1 MILDIFAAALLRF
14 NKTIRDGITPVIINM
29 IIGLVI
35 NVNVIISDQ
44 NAINGGLIPSFRS
57 AIRSK

>member
-1 MILDIFAAALLRF
+1 MILDIFAAALLRL
-14 NKTIRDGITPVIINM
+14 NKTIRDGITPVIVNM

-44 NAINGGLIPSFRS
+44 NVINGGLIPSFRS